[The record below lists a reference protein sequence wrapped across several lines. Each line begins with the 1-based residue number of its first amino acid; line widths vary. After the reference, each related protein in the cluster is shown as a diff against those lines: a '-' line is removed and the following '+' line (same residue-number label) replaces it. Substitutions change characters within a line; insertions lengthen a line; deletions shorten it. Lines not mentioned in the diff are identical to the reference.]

1 MSYHLKPKKGLRV
14 LKPGTKTPLDKDG
27 EIVDESSYWKRR
39 IAAEEVEF
47 VEEKKEEPKEEKKE
61 FKKEQSNKNLGGEK

>member
-14 LKPGTKTPLDKDG
+14 LKPGTKTPLDRDG

-47 VEEKKEEPKEEKKE
+47 VEQKEEKKE
-61 FKKEQSNKNLGGEK
+61 FKKEKSINNLGGEK